1 MGLGTRIFIVKDDD
15 SIQRLSLK
23 RYNRLIKGHPD
34 EGLMQY
40 AGKRI
45 RYALIVLEM
54 MNRKPAEILMTEYSY
69 LAFDSKGRL
78 DASEREKAARLVIDS
93 IEPIDFERKSGKLT
107 DVKHRFAKK
116 RYDDRYVWKPSPEI
130 ETAIRKAISG

>member
-1 MGLGTRIFIVKDDD
+1 MGLGTRIFIVKEDD
-15 SIQRLSLK
+15 SLQRLTLK

-54 MNRKPAEILMTEYSY
+54 INRKPAEILMTEYSY
-69 LAFDSKGRL
+69 LTFDSKGRL
-78 DASEREKAARLVIDS
+78 DACEREKAARLAIDTL
-93 IEPIDFERKSGKLT
+93 EPILPVKRSGSII
-107 DVKHRFAKK
+107 DAKHKFAKK
-116 RYDDRYVWKPSPEI
+116 RFDDQYLWKPTPEI
-130 ETAIRKAISG
+130 ESAIQKAIFG

>member
-1 MGLGTRIFIVKDDD
+1 MGLGTRIFIVKEDD
-15 SIQRLSLK
+15 SLQRLTLK

-54 MNRKPAEILMTEYSY
+54 MNRKPVEVLMTEYSF
-69 LAFDSKGRL
+69 LTFDSNGRL
-78 DASEREKAARLVIDS
+78 DADEREEAARLAMDTLAPILPSKRFGSIIDA
-93 IEPIDFERKSGKLT
+93 
-107 DVKHRFAKK
+107 KHKFAKK
-116 RYDDRYVWKPSPEI
+116 RFDDRYLWKPTPEI
-130 ETAIRKAISG
+130 ESVIQKAIFG